1 MTSASLHAPP
11 APLRGIS
18 SMATRALLAELAH
31 AAARRGLATAQIES
45 VGGVDAARRVQA
57 GEAFD
62 LVFLAAD
69 AIEPLLAA
77 GHLQAGSRVDLVRSS
92 VAAAVASGAS
102 VPEIGSEDALRA
114 AVVAAPTIGF
124 STGPSGTAL
133 LRLFERWGLKAQLAE
148 RLRQAPAGVPVARL
162 VATGEVAL
170 GFQQRSELL
179 GAEGIQLVG
188 DLPAA
193 VAITTVFSVGLGA
206 GTVQGDAARA
216 LLAFFN
222 SPEAVAVK
230 RRHGME
236 PA

>member
-1 MTSASLHAPP
+1 
-11 APLRGIS
+11 
-18 SMATRALLAELAH
+18 MATRALLAELAH
-31 AAARRGLATAQIES
+31 AAARQGLATAQIES

-69 AIEPLLAA
+69 AIELLLEA
-77 GHLQAGSRVDLVRSS
+77 GHLQV
-92 VAAAVASGAS
+92 
-102 VPEIGSEDALRA
+102 
-114 AVVAAPTIGF
+114 
-124 STGPSGTAL
+124 
-133 LRLFERWGLKAQLAE
+133 AE

-193 VAITTVFSVGLGA
+193 VAITTVFSAGLGA